1 MKEETNPDAPWIL
14 KGLNQVIPRIPT
26 KTDTEKLAQEADY
39 SDDDEEVE
47 ETKEFAESPITTMN
61 PAVSARYKIIGFFH
75 FHEKKIS

>member
-1 MKEETNPDAPWIL
+1 MQDLTTVKEEINPDAPWIL

-39 SDDDEEVE
+39 SDDEEEVE

-61 PAVSARYKIIGFFH
+61 PAVSARYKII
-75 FHEKKIS
+75 K